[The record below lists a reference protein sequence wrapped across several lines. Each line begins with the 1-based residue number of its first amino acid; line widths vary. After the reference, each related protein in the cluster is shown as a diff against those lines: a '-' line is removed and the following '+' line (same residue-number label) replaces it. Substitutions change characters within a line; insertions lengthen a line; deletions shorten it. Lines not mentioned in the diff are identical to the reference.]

1 MNSNI
6 RNELCV
12 FNSGTPEG
20 VFSASIINKYYSENK
35 HFIENNDFKTK
46 VHYLDIYAENGNH
59 EEVKEKARIVLN
71 QVSGFYDTI
80 ILVGVSY
87 DSNMMKYLGGGNAEY
102 LTKLLW
108 IDNDEQAINNLGNL
122 AIHGM
127 RKNESLEKIVWECFF
142 KGEEYLPLNVLQYWN
157 NNRITEKDFDAFV
170 KELQYEMYYSVED
183 KILKPLYVNFASID
197 FIKSLPEL
205 LKELV
210 NIETIK
216 AIFEYNWEFKLENKK
231 LLYEFLEKS
240 IQNMKYDNKKIKR
253 NN

>member
-1 MNSNI
+1 M
-6 RNELCV
+6 
-12 FNSGTPEG
+12 
-20 VFSASIINKYYSENK
+20 
-35 HFIENNDFKTK
+35 
-46 VHYLDIYAENGNH
+46 
-59 EEVKEKARIVLN
+59 
-71 QVSGFYDTI
+71 
-80 ILVGVSY
+80 
-87 DSNMMKYLGGGNAEY
+87 
-102 LTKLLW
+102 
-108 IDNDEQAINNLGNL
+108 